1 MVATMAEQSP
11 ASFSVVLA
19 GGGLKTFW
27 SMGVLHSIADLLPPI
42 DHWAGTSAGA
52 VMALVKVAKREDDS
66 FAHFLAATANNPRNF
81 YPRHLLRG
89 RPVFP
94 HEGIIRD
101 ALRFIFADG
110 GFERI
115 RQGPPVHILLSYIVP
130 GRPMLRTGLAA
141 YREFDRRNRIGRLH
155 GPSRPPPGFGVDVV
169 RSIDATDP
177 EQLLEWVVMSSTAP
191 PVTPMVRR
199 GGRRYLDGA
208 LVDNVPV
215 RALPEQAHAGKILV
229 LLCAPEKVARRPLR
243 LPEGGHI
250 LYLGPADYPPVK
262 TWDYTSPAAV
272 VATYEL
278 GQREGLVL
286 RPRVEALLRSDG

>member
-1 MVATMAEQSP
+1 MADQGP
-11 ASFSVVLA
+11 SFSIVLA

-27 SMGVLHSIADLLPPI
+27 SMGVLEAIADLLPPI

-52 VMALVKVAKREDDS
+52 VMALVKVGKREQDS
-66 FAHFLAATANNPRNF
+66 LAHFLAATAKNPRNF
-81 YPRHLLRG
+81 YPRHVLRG

-94 HEGIIRD
+94 HEAIIRD
-101 ALRFIFADG
+101 ALRFIFSDG

-115 RQGPPVHILLSYIVP
+115 KQGSPVHILLSYVVP

-141 YREFDRRNRIGRLH
+141 YRAFARRDRIGRLH
-155 GPSRPPPGFGVDVV
+155 GPMRPPPGFGVQVV
-169 RSIDATDP
+169 RSTDASDA
-177 EQLLEWVVMSSTAP
+177 EQSLEWVVMSSTAP
-191 PVTPMVRR
+191 PVTPLVRR

-215 RALPEQAHAGKILV
+215 RALPEHARTGKILV
-229 LLCAPEKVARRPLR
+229 LLSAPEKVARRPLR

-250 LYLGPADYPPVK
+250 LYLGPADFPPVK
-262 TWDYTSPAAV
+262 TWDYTSPEAI

-278 GQREGLVL
+278 GQREGQVL
-286 RPRVEALLRSDG
+286 RERVIALLSTA